1 MRPGPGS
8 DIEVNGVRGR
18 SVEATNTG
26 GAGGGTERDW
36 LVALPEA
43 TGTVR
48 YLIFVAP
55 QADFEALRPT
65 YEQMLRTLKLAQ

>member
-1 MRPGPGS
+1 
-8 DIEVNGVRGR
+8 VRGR

-26 GAGGGTERDW
+26 GAGGGAERDW

-55 QADFEALRPT
+55 QVDFEALRPT

>member
-1 MRPGPGS
+1 
-8 DIEVNGVRGR
+8 
-18 SVEATNTG
+18 
-26 GAGGGTERDW
+26 
-36 LVALPEA
+36 VALPEA